1 MCDKSHETSSS
12 ISAGSTQLRLK
23 RENILEGSGAERAT
37 EEQCGDCCHWIRRR
51 LGASYHGELWLKE
64 GGGVSGSSKAESIEV
79 RGSGAAGR
87 GRGYKRRWR
96 KQ

>member
-1 MCDKSHETSSS
+1 MWGLLPLDKTAWGLPS
-12 ISAGSTQLRLK
+12 L
-23 RENILEGSGAERAT
+23 
-37 EEQCGDCCHWIRRR
+37 
-51 LGASYHGELWLKE
+51 GELWLKE

-96 KQ
+96 KKICFLRRRRITEKEKEDLQKAGPSG